1 MGYKIAFGLVD
12 VNCNEFSK
20 QKLLDTAEHNYKL
33 LQILHYFFLASWS
46 VYIHKITQNSR
57 MYFDKIYRV
66 DKVRVKGKVIRFCK
80 ELIAVG
86 AYF

>member
-1 MGYKIAFGLVD
+1 
-12 VNCNEFSK
+12 
-20 QKLLDTAEHNYKL
+20 
-33 LQILHYFFLASWS
+33 
-46 VYIHKITQNSR
+46 

-86 AYF
+86 AYFWPLHTQALTATKCGITHGRERFARAHSHLYT